1 MNLYTVA
8 RGVVKFFMS
17 ILYRIEVI
25 GLENVPKEGSVL
37 LCANHIDNLDPPLVG
52 ITMKRPV
59 VFMAKEELFDVP
71 ILGKLVR
78 KLNAFPIKRGK
89 ADREAI
95 RNGLKVLKE
104 GKVLGI
110 FPEGTRSKTGELGKG
125 LTGVGFFALRS
136 DATVIPCAIIGP
148 YRVFRKVKIVYGK
161 PINFSE
167 LKKNKASLEEATELI
182 MTQIKE
188 ILIQYK

>member
-37 LCANHIDNLDPPLVG
+37 LCANHIDNHDPPLVG

-125 LTGVGFFALRS
+125 LTAGANLPRRP
-136 DATVIPCAIIGP
+136 DASVIPCAIIGP

>member
-78 KLNAFPIKRGK
+78 KLNAFPIKRGT